1 MYSLINLP
9 GFKNYVVKMN
19 FIGWFLIKI
28 EKVIFEDVYLHGTFL
43 FEIAVKIGE
52 LELI

>member
-19 FIGWFLIKI
+19 FIGWFLMKI
-28 EKVIFEDVYLHGTFL
+28 EKVVFEDVFG
-43 FEIAVKIGE
+43 IAVKIGE
-52 LELI
+52 LELF